1 MNMNYKRTVGC
12 ALAAVA
18 ALVGVL
24 MLSGCGPE
32 APPCNDQEAT
42 SAVRR
47 LALDRFQES
56 LRGAAAK
63 VEDLATFTFD
73 SPRLTAYDDKIKRR
87 SCAVTLSVQFP
98 AEQMR
103 ELPGQMERVASI
115 DQLFSGL
122 KPFGSLL
129 GKRDDTVDRLQADWV
144 AFQIWNGGPP
154 SDAPLRQT
162 LEYQIQRD
170 EGAKDYHVR
179 AAVDVNGIGPL
190 LRIVAWVDAAQKA
203 NAKKQDEAIRAA
215 AAKQAEIDRLSDS
228 GRWRKV
234 VYISD
239 FSGNDCY
246 NRGKFCFR
254 GRDDLEHDDNV
265 SYETD
270 ASKVDAQKMKI
281 WGDRYRSRQPICLV
295 NIQKTSDPNVF
306 TFYGW
311 SSFTNDKGEL
321 IDCLPGAEKTD
332 WDATVAKGQQQAGQ
346 EAAASP
352 AVTPAPAP
360 PSSPTAVASGTPSVP
375 PTVPSNL
382 TSVIQR
388 YEPCGGE
395 AMCLYTARGN
405 KVVMNVAVL
414 GEAGIAMLDRS
425 IKSREPLC
433 LKEVSKDGGEYSAE
447 GIASRC

>member
-1 MNMNYKRTVGC
+1 MNNKYRRTVGHT
-12 ALAAVA
+12 LAIVTAFVSVFA
-18 ALVGVL
+18 
-24 MLSGCGPE
+24 LSGCGPE

-42 SAVRR
+42 SAVRK

-56 LRGAAAK
+56 LHSAAAK
-63 VEDLATFTFD
+63 VEDLATLTFD
-73 SPRLTAYDDKIKRR
+73 SPRLIAYDDKIKRR
-87 SCAVTLSVQFP
+87 SCAVVLSVQFP

-103 ELPGQMERVASI
+103 KLPSQMEQVASF

-122 KPFGSLL
+122 KPLGSLL
-129 GKRDDTVDRLQADWV
+129 GTRDDTVERLQADWV
-144 AFQIWNGGPP
+144 AFQVRNGGLP
-154 SDAPLRQT
+154 SEAPLRQT
-162 LEYQIQRD
+162 VEYQIQRD
-170 EGAKDYHVR
+170 EGSKDYSVR
-179 AAVDVNGIGPL
+179 ASVDVNGIGPL

-203 NAKKQDEAIRAA
+203 NATKQEEANRAA
-215 AAKQAEIDRLSDS
+215 SAKQAEIDRLSDS

-234 VYISD
+234 VYIND
-239 FSGNDCY
+239 FAGNDCY

-254 GRDDLEHDDNV
+254 GRDDLEHNEYV

-281 WGDRYRSRQPICLV
+281 WGDRYRGRQPICLV
-295 NIQKTSDPNVF
+295 NIKKTSDAGVF

-311 SSFTNDKGEL
+311 SSFTNEKGEL

-332 WDATVAKGQQQAGQ
+332 WDATVAKGQQQPGQ
-346 EAAASP
+346 GATASAEAAP
-352 AVTPAPAP
+352 ATAPAGPKDVTSATLSAP
-360 PSSPTAVASGTPSVP
+360 PSP
-375 PTVPSNL
+375 PSNL

-405 KVVMNVAVL
+405 KVVMNVAVI

-433 LKEVSKDGGEYSAE
+433 LKEVSKEGSEYSAE

>member
-1 MNMNYKRTVGC
+1 MNKKYRRTVGS
-12 ALAAVA
+12 ALAIVA
-18 ALVGVL
+18 AFVGVIA
-24 MLSGCGPE
+24 LSGCGPE

-42 SAVRR
+42 SAVRK

-63 VEDLATFTFD
+63 VEELATFTFD

-87 SCAVTLSVQFP
+87 SCAVVLSVQFP

-103 ELPGQMERVASI
+103 KLPGQMEQVASF

-122 KPFGSLL
+122 KPLGSLL
-129 GKRDDTVDRLQADWV
+129 GKRDDTVDRLQADWL

-162 LEYQIQRD
+162 VEYQIQRD
-170 EGAKDYHVR
+170 EGSKDYDVR

-203 NAKKQDEAIRAA
+203 NAKKQEEANRAA

-234 VYISD
+234 VYIND
-239 FSGNDCY
+239 FAGNDCY

-254 GRDDLEHDDNV
+254 GRDNLEHNDYV

-295 NIQKTSDPNVF
+295 NIKKTSDPDVF

-346 EAAASP
+346 GAAATAAAAHAAAPANPTAAAS
-352 AVTPAPAP
+352 ATPSAPA
-360 PSSPTAVASGTPSVP
+360 SP
-375 PTVPSNL
+375 PSNL

-414 GEAGIAMLDRS
+414 GEAGIAMLERS

-433 LKEVSKDGGEYSAE
+433 LKEVSKEGSEYSAE